1 MPKVSIVIPTKN
13 EEKFIG
19 KTLDHLYSQ
28 FKKNRP
34 KQDFLFEEVK

>member
-1 MPKVSIVIPTKN
+1 MLRVSIVIPTKN

-19 KTLDHLYSQ
+19 KTLDHLYNQ
-28 FKKNRP
+28 LKNSRP